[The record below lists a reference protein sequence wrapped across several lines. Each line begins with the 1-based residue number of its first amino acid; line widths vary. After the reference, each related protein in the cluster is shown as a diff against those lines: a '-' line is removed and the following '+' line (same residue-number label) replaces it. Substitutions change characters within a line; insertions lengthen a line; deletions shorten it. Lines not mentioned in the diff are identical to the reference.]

1 MKEGFYAMKKF
12 FSTII
17 ICLTLS
23 TNIAWAEDN
32 ITVNYEGNEII
43 FDAVPFLEEGVTMV
57 PMRAIAEKIGA
68 EVLWSPSSKIATVKR
83 ENDVLEIP
91 AGGTIAKKNEE
102 EILLDMPAKVVNGRV
117 FVPLRFVGEQ
127 LGLNVVWDKE
137 TKTVALTEK
146 AKIPETSK
154 YTSKDKSYSIT
165 LPGENWKE
173 EYSELGNTIIV
184 DSTEGELSVLIS
196 NFKKEE
202 LKASGIESV
211 EEFAKFNQ
219 DSAYYVIYAMGSVT
233 PQKMLLN
240 NMEVV
245 GADEIRV
252 EENGTVSKAFFVY
265 AQTENYYY
273 VCAITGQE
281 SLYDKHIEELQ
292 KALQTIR

>member
-1 MKEGFYAMKKF
+1 MKKF
-12 FSTII
+12 LSTIVL
-17 ICLTLS
+17 CLTLS
-23 TNIAWAEDN
+23 TNLVAVWAEDN
-32 ITVNYEGNEII
+32 ITVNYEGNEIA
-43 FDAVPFLEEGVTMV
+43 FDAMPFLEEGVTMV

-68 EVLWSPSSKIATVKR
+68 EVLWSPSSKIAIVKR
-83 ENDVLEIP
+83 ENDILEIP
-91 AGGTIAKKNEE
+91 AGSTVAKKNED

-137 TKTVALTEK
+137 TKTIALTEK
-146 AKIPETSK
+146 AKVSET

-173 EYSELGNTIIV
+173 EYSELENTIIV

-202 LKASGIESV
+202 LKESGIETV

-233 PQKMLLN
+233 PKNMVLN
-240 NMEVV
+240 NMDVI

-252 EENGTVSKAFFVY
+252 EENGVVSKAFFVY

-281 SLYDKHIEELQ
+281 NLYEKHIEELQ
-292 KALQTIR
+292 KALQTIK